1 MKVLG
6 VLTSIAALLLC
17 LGCGQTEAVKQCRSD
32 LQTITQELDSYNSE
46 YTTLYGPNALAQS
59 PIEDVMSRE
68 EKLSVCYLDTDP
80 SHKEQYKEQIY
91 RLSFVA
97 SGRFTKF
104 IGDTQQRENFAAWEK
119 SQQTTSLASYRPAEK

>member
-17 LGCGQTEAVKQCRSD
+17 LGCGQTGAVKQCRSD

-46 YTTLYGPNALAQS
+46 YTTLYGPTALAQS
-59 PIEDVMSRE
+59 PIEDVVSRE
-68 EKLSVCYLDTDP
+68 EKLSVCYLNTDP
-80 SHKEQYKEQIY
+80 SHGEQYKAQLY

-97 SGRFTKF
+97 SSRLMKF
-104 IGDTQQRENFAAWEK
+104 IADTQQRENFAAWEK
-119 SQQTTSLASYRPAEK
+119 SQQATLASYRPVEK